1 MKKRVNKEDVIA
13 VGTDLMARNGYTA
26 TGIDLILRT
35 AGVPKGS
42 FYHYFGTKEDFGLA
56 VIDQFATEY
65 DKKLD
70 SFFKAPDVAPLQRI
84 RNYFEYSL
92 EHLRESQFAKGC
104 LIGNLGQELADQN
117 ERFRERLD
125 VIFRQWRDR
134 FAACLNEA
142 RQRGDLPA
150 DINPAELA
158 EFLLASWEGT
168 ILRAKVMKS
177 PEPIRNFIDIVFASV
192 LR

>member
-1 MKKRVNKEDVIA
+1 MKQRVNKEDVIA
-13 VGTDLMARNGYTA
+13 VGAELMARNGYTA
-26 TGIDLILRT
+26 TGVDIILKT

-56 VIDQFATEY
+56 VIDQFAAEY

-70 SFFKAPDVAPLQRI
+70 SFFNAPDVPPLQRI
-84 RNYFEYSL
+84 RNYFEHSL
-92 EHLRESQFAKGC
+92 EHLGANQFAKGC

-134 FAACLNEA
+134 FAACLDEA
-142 RQRGDLPA
+142 RQRGELATETP
-150 DINPAELA
+150 PEELA
-158 EFLLASWEGT
+158 EFLLAGWEGA
-168 ILRAKVMKS
+168 ILRVKVMKS
-177 PEPIRNFIDIVFASV
+177 PEPIRNFIDIVFAAV